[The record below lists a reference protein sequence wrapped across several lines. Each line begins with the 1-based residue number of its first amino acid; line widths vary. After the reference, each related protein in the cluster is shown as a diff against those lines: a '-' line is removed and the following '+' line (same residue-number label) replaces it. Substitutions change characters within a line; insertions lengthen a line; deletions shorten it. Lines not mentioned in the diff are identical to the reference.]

1 MKYYIDF
8 DHTLYNTNALI
19 EDMLTTLSNFLY
31 KNGNFENY
39 ANKFRTKYLD
49 ISLISVLKDKTSI
62 MSFLKN
68 NFKRPSQTILKIP
81 YNIFSLADVCSELF
95 SCNNTE
101 IKKEITA
108 ILENGEKYLYEDSI
122 SFLRNLKKEP
132 QNLVYILSHNGND
145 VDFQNQKIRGCK
157 LLDSSLLDAT
167 ITTTESKAS
176 LQTEDFLDAKKV
188 SVTKISKEDSPTCI
202 DYEHGIFIDDRPK
215 DLENLYNSIYKSKE
229 FYPIRLFRIAR
240 TGGRYSKEPFTSN
253 SYLEGTKTFLT
264 LADLAKYLTRK
275 D

>member
-19 EDMLTTLSNFLY
+19 EDMLTTLSTFLY
-31 KNGNFENY
+31 KNGN
-39 ANKFRTKYLD
+39 
-49 ISLISVLKDKTSI
+49 
-62 MSFLKN
+62 LKN

-122 SFLRNLKKEP
+122 SFLKNLKKEP

-145 VDFQNQKIRGCK
+145 VEFQNQKIRGCK

>member
-39 ANKFRTKYLD
+39 ANKFRTKYPD

-101 IKKEITA
+101 IKKEITS

-122 SFLRNLKKEP
+122 SFLKNLKKEP

-229 FYPIRLFRIAR
+229 FYPIRLFRIVR